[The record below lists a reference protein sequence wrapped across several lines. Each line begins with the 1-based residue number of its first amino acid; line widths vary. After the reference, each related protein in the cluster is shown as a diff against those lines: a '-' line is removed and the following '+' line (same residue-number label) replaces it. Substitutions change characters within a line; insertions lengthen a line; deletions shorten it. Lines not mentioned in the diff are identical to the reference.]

1 MRIIARLDIK
11 NNFVIKGVNLE
22 GLRKIGNPLEI
33 AQKYYNDGIDE
44 IIFIDAVASLYRR
57 NNLYKIIDN
66 SVKNI
71 FVPLTVGGGIRSL
84 KDIEKALNSG
94 V

>member
-44 IIFIDAVASLYRR
+44 IILLMQLQVYIEE
-57 NNLYKIIDN
+57 II
-66 SVKNI
+66 SIK
-71 FVPLTVGGGIRSL
+71 
-84 KDIEKALNSG
+84 
-94 V
+94 